1 MFDRWRF
8 YVKMRKL
15 IRHILDSMTAKLK
28 PQTSDLSVAFN
39 RWKYSKQ
46 HLLGGID
53 RKQLVAKCANDER
66 HKDQLNNLEESAT
79 QFMS

>member
-1 MFDRWRF
+1 
-8 YVKMRKL
+8 MRKL

-28 PQTSDLSVAFN
+28 PQTSDLHIAFN

-46 HLLGGID
+46 HLLAGMD

-66 HKDQLNNLEESAT
+66 HKD
-79 QFMS
+79 